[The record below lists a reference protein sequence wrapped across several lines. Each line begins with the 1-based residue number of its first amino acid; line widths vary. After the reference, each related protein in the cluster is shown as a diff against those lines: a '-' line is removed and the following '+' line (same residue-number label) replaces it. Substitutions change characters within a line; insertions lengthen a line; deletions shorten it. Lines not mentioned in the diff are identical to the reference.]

1 MTVTVNGEVRTLAPA
16 ATVADLVRTPQDAG
30 HPGETTGTAVA
41 LNDEI
46 VPRSRWASTAL
57 SEGDRVEV
65 LGAVAG
71 G

>member
-16 ATVADLVRTPQDAG
+16 TTVSDLIPSAGAGRPRDA
-30 HPGETTGTAVA
+30 TGTAVA
-41 LNDEI
+41 VNDEV
-46 VPRSRWASTAL
+46 VPRSRWSSTEL
-57 SEGDRVEV
+57 SDGDRVEL